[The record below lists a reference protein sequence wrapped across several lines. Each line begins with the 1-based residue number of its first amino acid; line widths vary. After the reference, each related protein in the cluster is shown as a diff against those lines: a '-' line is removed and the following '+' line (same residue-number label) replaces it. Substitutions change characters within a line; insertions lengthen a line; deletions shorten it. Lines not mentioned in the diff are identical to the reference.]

1 MAIKGIYLCSFGA
14 RLPGFIRSYFIQNK
28 QNLYSINEC
37 CLVIRFAQYAEFKLG
52 SEKDK
57 YRLEIG
63 GYEGN
68 AGDSLNDPW
77 YGSNLRPFS
86 TFDRLP

>member
-1 MAIKGIYLCSFGA
+1 MEIKGIYLGSFWA

-28 QNLYSINEC
+28 QNLDSINER

>member
-1 MAIKGIYLCSFGA
+1 M
-14 RLPGFIRSYFIQNK
+14 
-28 QNLYSINEC
+28 
-37 CLVIRFAQYAEFKLG
+37 G
-52 SEKDK
+52 SEKEQ

-63 GYEGN
+63 GYQGT

-86 TFDRLP
+86 TFDRYVLYMYRSYDTEGPGLKRKAKSRNQNSELYFGNYVFDVSDSLNKRSCE

>member
-1 MAIKGIYLCSFGA
+1 MNNA
-14 RLPGFIRSYFIQNK
+14 RSR
-28 QNLYSINEC
+28 
-37 CLVIRFAQYAEFKLG
+37 YAEYKNFRMG
-52 SEKDK
+52 SEKEQ

-63 GYEGN
+63 GYQGN

-86 TFDRLP
+86 TFDRYVTTSLN

>member
-1 MAIKGIYLCSFGA
+1 M
-14 RLPGFIRSYFIQNK
+14 
-28 QNLYSINEC
+28 
-37 CLVIRFAQYAEFKLG
+37 G
-52 SEKDK
+52 SEKEQ

-63 GYEGN
+63 GYQGT

-86 TFDRLP
+86 TFDRYVLCIQQCNVTYVY

>member
-1 MAIKGIYLCSFGA
+1 MNNAALVKVRLKGIETTFKML
-14 RLPGFIRSYFIQNK
+14 LNRSNEYEMRVELEDFDGNK
-28 QNLYSINEC
+28 
-37 CLVIRFAQYAEFKLG
+37 RFAQYGKFGLG

-63 GYEGN
+63 DYQGD

-77 YGSNLRPFS
+77 YGSNMRPFS
-86 TFDRLP
+86 TYNK

>member
-1 MAIKGIYLCSFGA
+1 MIVKTFH
-14 RLPGFIRSYFIQNK
+14 
-28 QNLYSINEC
+28 
-37 CLVIRFAQYAEFKLG
+37 VIIFFLLSNRYAQYSEFKLG
-52 SEKDK
+52 SEKER

-86 TFDRLP
+86 TFDK

>member
-1 MAIKGIYLCSFGA
+1 MNNA
-14 RLPGFIRSYFIQNK
+14 RSR
-28 QNLYSINEC
+28 
-37 CLVIRFAQYAEFKLG
+37 YAEYKNFRMG
-52 SEKDK
+52 SEKEQ

-63 GYEGN
+63 GYQGN

-86 TFDRLP
+86 TFDR

>member
-1 MAIKGIYLCSFGA
+1 MAIKGICLCSFWA
-14 RLPGFIRSYFIQNK
+14 RVSRFIRSYLIQNK
-28 QNLYSINEC
+28 HNLDTTNDC
-37 CLVIRFAQYAEFKLG
+37 CLIIRFAQYAEFKLG

>member
-1 MAIKGIYLCSFGA
+1 M
-14 RLPGFIRSYFIQNK
+14 
-28 QNLYSINEC
+28 
-37 CLVIRFAQYAEFKLG
+37 G
-52 SEKDK
+52 SEKEQ

-63 GYEGN
+63 GYQGT

-86 TFDRLP
+86 TFDRYVLYMYRSYDTEGPGLKRKAK